1 MMIILFHANFQ
12 GMEESISFTRRD
24 MRDIGLKAR
33 KLMRDR
39 VAKGKDINDS
49 KFKKYSDGYAKY
61 KKKLGKNPSIV
72 DMMDSGTLN
81 NGIRVNAMHKH
92 KKSGGWIFKQCLPLC
107 AMSPS
112 SMMIHRTVFDDVG
125 LFDENLPACEDYDLW
140 LRITAKYPVLFLE
153 QPLIKKFGGHEDQLS
168 HKYWGMDR
176 FRIQALGKIITQPGL
191 SIENKQDAIKM
202 LVKKAKIF
210 RNGALKRDKIESAQL
225 YQQLIDRYQD

>member
-1 MMIILFHANFQ
+1 MIILFHANFQ

-81 NGIRVNAMHKH
+81 NGIRVNAISNDTVDIETSLHRNIGEYH
-92 KKSGGWIFKQCLPLC
+92 QTGTARGNKKREWFGISKSNESVLNKYIQNK
-107 AMSPS
+107 
-112 SMMIHRTVFDDVG
+112 I
-125 LFDENLPACEDYDLW
+125 NNK
-140 LRITAKYPVLFLE
+140 ITR
-153 QPLIKKFGGHEDQLS
+153 
-168 HKYWGMDR
+168 W
-176 FRIQALGKIITQPGL
+176 
-191 SIENKQDAIKM
+191 N
-202 LVKKAKIF
+202 
-210 RNGALKRDKIESAQL
+210 NG
-225 YQQLIDRYQD
+225 